1 MQATARSPEARMYFA
16 SYGREPVASTPA
28 AFAAFIRT
36 EHAKW
41 GHVIRD
47 LQIKAE

>member
-1 MQATARSPEARMYFA
+1 MKARKYFA

-28 AFAAFIRT
+28 EFAAFIRT

-41 GHVIRD
+41 GRVIGD
-47 LQIKAE
+47 SNIKAE